1 MCLGERHPAAAPQTH
16 FLLDTSGWT
25 PVDGQQTS
33 FPYHH
38 SLFKF
43 DAPCRCQRHAR
54 KFAHWTDMAKAVVM
68 GKLQPVFRI
77 PRKRK
82 LEQVMQEH
90 AYTKKAEKH
99 RKLETRPESLMPKS
113 VLEEVCLEVILSD
126 GDAAYLTLSLTCT
139 ALRDVVSSLEFRHR
153 AHYAWLESVV
163 NVKKLPQAVRDM
175 CVPFKIVQC
184 RKNAVYPLVKTE
196 HKYAVYQ

>member
-1 MCLGERHPAAAPQTH
+1 
-16 FLLDTSGWT
+16 
-25 PVDGQQTS
+25 
-33 FPYHH
+33 
-38 SLFKF
+38 
-43 DAPCRCQRHAR
+43 
-54 KFAHWTDMAKAVVM
+54 MAKAVVM

-99 RKLETRPESLMPKS
+99 RKLETRPESLDPGTSLLLQMPKS

>member
-1 MCLGERHPAAAPQTH
+1 MAELRRWWCVIVMEN
-16 FLLDTSGWT
+16 LDLEGH
-25 PVDGQQTS
+25 G
-33 FPYHH
+33 
-38 SLFKF
+38 
-43 DAPCRCQRHAR
+43 R

-82 LEQVMQEH
+82 LEQIMQEH

-99 RKLETRPESLMPKS
+99 HKLETRPESF
-113 VLEEVCLEVILSD
+113 VILSD
-126 GDAAYLTLSLTCT
+126 GDAAYLTLALTCT

-163 NVKKLPQAVRDM
+163 NVRKLPQAVRDM
-175 CVPFKIVQC
+175 CVPYKIIECRNCKCFFKNWVGYC
-184 RKNAVYPLVKTE
+184 GNGRRGELRGFYSDTE
-196 HKYAVYQ
+196 FPEHCPDCQF